1 MPTSLEWILIVFSSL
16 VILSVLTIKLS
27 NRIGIPALVLFL
39 AIGML
44 AGSDGPGGMYFDNP
58 SLVQSLGIIALV
70 MILFSGGLDTEWT
83 GVKS

>member
-70 MILFSGGLDTEWT
+70 MILFSGGLDT
-83 GVKS
+83 